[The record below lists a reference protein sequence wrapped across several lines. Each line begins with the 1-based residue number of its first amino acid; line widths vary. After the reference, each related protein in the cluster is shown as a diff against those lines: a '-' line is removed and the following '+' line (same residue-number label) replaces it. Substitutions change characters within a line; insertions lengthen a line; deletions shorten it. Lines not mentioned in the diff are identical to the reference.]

1 MFKNAKETTTPKRE
15 QRERYAADEQRRIA
29 SVLGPKP
36 PKHKLLQFWKK
47 EQADKR
53 K

>member
-1 MFKNAKETTTPKRE
+1 MFKSLKEAVTPKRE

-36 PKHKLLQFWKK
+36 PKHNLLKIWKK
-47 EQADKR
+47 EQANKP